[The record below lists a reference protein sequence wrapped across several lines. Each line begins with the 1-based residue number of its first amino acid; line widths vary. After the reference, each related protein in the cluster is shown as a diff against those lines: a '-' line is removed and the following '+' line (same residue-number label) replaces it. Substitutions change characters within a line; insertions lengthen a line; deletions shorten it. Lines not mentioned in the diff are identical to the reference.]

1 MFNFEHY
8 LKRQREEE
16 IKELRKLEAGKS
28 GSEGE
33 GYDEEEAS
41 GEEADEQIEYGSEE
55 EVKPTAIT
63 PQLTTTG
70 GKKKKIKG
78 GAFAVNT
85 SYCKSE
91 LELLQHVIYKNS
103 F

>member
-1 MFNFEHY
+1 M
-8 LKRQREEE
+8 E
-16 IKELRKLEAGKS
+16 IKELRANP
-28 GSEGE
+28 EGE
-33 GYDEEEAS
+33 GSDEEEAS
-41 GEEADEQIEYGSEE
+41 EEEAVEYGSEE
-55 EVKPTAIT
+55 EEEEKQTPVIT
-63 PQLTTTG
+63 TPVVNAK

-85 SYCKSE
+85 SYCRSE